1 MTSRSRALAALRLG
15 LVALAA
21 ASFAALAAQPEADAL
36 PAKEWKAIKR
46 VIAEQ
51 RVALIAGEAAKAF
64 GYASPGIRRQF
75 GDADT
80 FIAMVRGAYAP
91 LISARR
97 VEFLDGA
104 VIDGIVVQP
113 LRLIASDD
121 TVRVALYT
129 MERQNNG
136 TWRIAGCAIAPSTV
150 RSA

>member
-1 MTSRSRALAALRLG
+1 MKPRSRALVARRLG
-15 LVALAA
+15 VIALVA
-21 ASFAALAAQPEADAL
+21 ASVAVLAAQRDADAL
-36 PAKEWKAIKR
+36 SASEWRAIKS

-51 RVALIAGEAAKAF
+51 RAALIAGKATKAF
-64 GYASPGIRRQF
+64 GYASPGIRSQF

-80 FIAMVRGAYAP
+80 FIAMVRAAYSP

-97 VEFLDGA
+97 VEFLEGA

-113 LRLIASDD
+113 LRLIAPDD

-129 MERQNNG
+129 MERQDDG
-136 TWRIAGCAIAPSTV
+136 RWRIAGCAIAPSTV